1 MNRTTTTK
9 EERKVWFVVGWNST
23 STEHKGSS
31 FDGLCLRW
39 YPCLLREHSIQP
51 QIICLDI

>member
-1 MNRTTTTK
+1 MVYTMPK
-9 EERKVWFVVGWNST
+9 EKLQRIFFGVFYWFVVSWIST

-39 YPCLLREHSIQP
+39 YPCLQREHSI
-51 QIICLDI
+51 